1 MKKIRVVITSSIF
14 ICLILFVSSCKKAN
28 TDIASTTTSQYY
40 MRFKGNGAQK
50 EFTATTAYYFT
61 TTCSLNGGT
70 NDSTGNAFTINIV
83 SVNVP
88 IQVNNT
94 FTETQAVPAP
104 NSYTPKAY
112 FAYGINSPSFYNYG
126 SWIAEPSEHSV
137 YACVVKILE
146 LDATHVK
153 GTFSGKVRERN
164 GSSFINIT
172 DGEFNVKRI
181 F

>member
-1 MKKIRVVITSSIF
+1 MKKILVIINSSIL
-14 ICLILFVSSCKKAN
+14 ICLILVLASCKKSN
-28 TDIASTTTSQYY
+28 TDIPATNSSQYY
-40 MRFKGNGAQK
+40 MRFKGNGTQK

-70 NDSTGNAFTINIV
+70 NDSTGNAFTINIYAAA
-83 SVNVP
+83 P
-88 IQVNNT
+88 ILANST
-94 FTETQAVPAP
+94 YTETEAVPAP

-126 SWIAEPSEHSV
+126 SWIAQASEHSV
-137 YACVVKILE
+137 YACTVKILE

-164 GSSFINIT
+164 GSAFINIT